1 MEVINMP
8 VISFDIVELEKEQ
21 KEILAKE
28 FSESASKVT
37 GLPIDMFYVLFNERK
52 ADNVGVGGVLLSNQ

>member
-1 MEVINMP
+1 MP

-21 KEILAKE
+21 KEILVKE
-28 FSESASKVT
+28 FSESTSRVT

-52 ADNVGVGGVLLSNQ
+52 ADNVGVGGVLLSNQE